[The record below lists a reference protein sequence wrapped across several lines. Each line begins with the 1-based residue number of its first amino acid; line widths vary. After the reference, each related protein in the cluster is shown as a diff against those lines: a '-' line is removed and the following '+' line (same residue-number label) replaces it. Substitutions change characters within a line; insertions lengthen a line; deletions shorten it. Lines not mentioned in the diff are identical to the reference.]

1 MSEKPLAEKPLII
14 LAGPTA
20 TGKSKTSVAL
30 CRKLSGSVISA
41 DSMQVYHDMP
51 IGSARILPEEMGG
64 IPHYLVDL
72 IDPAEEWNVVRFQ
85 KEASAAVEEILDQ
98 GRLPFVVGG
107 TGFYIQALLYDIDFT
122 SQEQDPEFR
131 AYLEK
136 LSKEDPET
144 LCQMLIA
151 ADPEAAAEIG
161 PYNFKRMIRALEYV
175 HLSGEK
181 ISDHNRREREK
192 QSAYD
197 ALYFVLT
204 MDRALLYRRIDE
216 RVDQMIRDGL
226 VDEVRAL
233 RERGLKATDQS
244 MQGLGYRQLFPYLE
258 GSCSLEEAVSRI
270 KQETRHFAKRQLTWF
285 RREEKRSRIRWVYAD
300 RYSSHE
306 EMVQDLYETICG
318 HYDLKAD

>member
-1 MSEKPLAEKPLII
+1 MSEKPLTEKPLII

-131 AYLEK
+131 VYLEK

-204 MDRALLYRRIDE
+204 MDRALL
-216 RVDQMIRDGL
+216 
-226 VDEVRAL
+226 
-233 RERGLKATDQS
+233 
-244 MQGLGYRQLFPYLE
+244 
-258 GSCSLEEAVSRI
+258 
-270 KQETRHFAKRQLTWF
+270 
-285 RREEKRSRIRWVYAD
+285 
-300 RYSSHE
+300 
-306 EMVQDLYETICG
+306 
-318 HYDLKAD
+318 